1 VSDPDLEQLYTLP
14 LTEFTAARDALAKR
28 LRSESDRAQAEE
40 VKKLRKPS
48 ATAWALNQ
56 VRRSDPH
63 AVDALLAA
71 GQRLRD
77 AQEGLLAGGERD
89 ELAAAVAEERRLVSE
104 VAELAARR
112 LESGASAAART
123 KLTATLRAVATD
135 VEARALLQSGTL
147 TRDYESSDF
156 GLSGMAFAPS
166 PPAVS
171 RERAQPPQRPTVADG
186 RLKQARERL
195 ERARFD
201 ERSARE
207 ALQEAERGAVEARR
221 EAERAAAALA
231 EADRALGRAER
242 ALQQAA
248 AIKASSGE
256 RVAELEALVLDLEG
270 G

>member
-1 VSDPDLEQLYTLP
+1 VSDPDLVKRLYALP
-14 LTEFTAARDALAKR
+14 LAEFTPARDALAKQ
-28 LRSESDRAQAEE
+28 LRADNDRTRAEE

-56 VRRSDPH
+56 VRRSDPE

-77 AQEGLLAGGERD
+77 AQEGLLAGGNRD
-89 ELAAAVAEERRLVSE
+89 QLAAAVAEERRLVSE

-135 VEARALLQSGTL
+135 GEARALLESGTL

-156 GLSGMAFAPS
+156 GLSGMAFAPRPAAAS
-166 PPAVS
+166 PKDAEAA
-171 RERAQPPQRPTVADG
+171 ERPQDG

-195 ERARFD
+195 EGARSD
-201 ERSARE
+201 EQSARE
-207 ALQEAERGAVEARR
+207 AFQAAERAAVQARR

-231 EADRALGRAER
+231 EADRAVGRAER
-242 ALQQAA
+242 ALRQAA
-248 AIKASSGE
+248 AAKASSGE